1 MEKLSKSDIIR
12 TVPQSGFFS
21 HPKGLFTL
29 FFTEFWER
37 FSYYGMRAILLYYMY
52 YSISQGGL
60 GVDHATAASI
70 MAIYGSLVYMSGI
83 IGGWIADRLLGS
95 SRTIFWGGVLI
106 MIGHLILALPGTIS
120 TLFTSMVFLV
130 LGTGLLK
137 PNVSSIVGDLYSE
150 TDTRRDSGFSIF
162 YMGINLGALLSPFI
176 IGALGQK
183 YNFHLGFGVAAI
195 GMLLGLIIFVLTK
208 KKNLGLAGTQVPNP
222 LTDIE
227 RKKVITQFSIGIIA
241 IVLFCILTIPT
252 GILTINR
259 FTLLVSILG
268 ILIPTG
274 YFIFMYRSPKT
285 TKIEKSRL
293 IAYIPLFIAAT
304 MFWAIQEQGAIILAS
319 YADQRTQL
327 KLAGLELQS
336 SWFQSLN
343 PIYIVLLAP
352 VFAWL
357 WVKLNSRQPSTAI
370 KFAIGLLFAG
380 LSFLVM
386 IIPAYIHG
394 TESLVSPMWLA
405 ISFLLV
411 VIGELCLSPVG
422 LSITTKLAPA
432 AFSAQ
437 TMSLWFLTSAAALAI
452 NAQIVRLYNPET
464 EIIYFGAI
472 DGLSIILSVI
482 LYFMAPKIQV
492 LMKGIKYKNCAKNL
506 L

>member
-1 MEKLSKSDIIR
+1 
-12 TVPQSGFFS
+12 
-21 HPKGLFTL
+21 
-29 FFTEFWER
+29 
-37 FSYYGMRAILLYYMY
+37 MY
-52 YSISQGGL
+52 YSISKGGL
-60 GVDHATAASI
+60 GMDHATAASI

-106 MIGHLILALPGTIS
+106 MIGHLILALPGTVS
-120 TLFTSMVFLV
+120 TLFISMVFLV

-162 YMGINLGALLSPFI
+162 YMGINLGALLSPFV
-176 IGALGQK
+176 IGTLGQK

-195 GMLLGLIIFVLTK
+195 GMLFGLIMYVLTKK

-222 LTDIE
+222 LTGME
-227 RKKVITQFSIGIIA
+227 KKKVLIQFSTGIIA
-241 IVLFCILTIPT
+241 IALVCVLTIPT
-252 GILTINR
+252 GILTIDR
-259 FTLLVSILG
+259 FTLLVSTLG

-274 YFIFMYRSPKT
+274 YFVFMYRSPKT
-285 TKIEKSRL
+285 TKVEKSRL

-327 KLAGLELQS
+327 NFAGFEVQS

-357 WVKLNSRQPSTAI
+357 WVKLNSRQPSTAN

-394 TESLVSPMWLA
+394 TESLVSPIWLI

-411 VIGELCLSPVG
+411 VIGVGELCLSPVG

-437 TMSLWFLTSAAALAI
+437 TMSLWFLTSASAQAI
-452 NAQIVRLYNPET
+452 NAQLVRLYNPET
-464 EIIYFGAI
+464 EIIYFGVI
-472 DGLSIILSVI
+472 GGISIVLSVI

-492 LMKGIKYKNCAKNL
+492 LMKGIK
-506 L
+506 

>member
-1 MEKLSKSDIIR
+1 
-12 TVPQSGFFS
+12 
-21 HPKGLFTL
+21 
-29 FFTEFWER
+29 
-37 FSYYGMRAILLYYMY
+37 
-52 YSISQGGL
+52 
-60 GVDHATAASI
+60 
-70 MAIYGSLVYMSGI
+70 
-83 IGGWIADRLLGS
+83 
-95 SRTIFWGGVLI
+95 
-106 MIGHLILALPGTIS
+106 
-120 TLFTSMVFLV
+120 
-130 LGTGLLK
+130 
-137 PNVSSIVGDLYSE
+137 
-150 TDTRRDSGFSIF
+150 
-162 YMGINLGALLSPFI
+162 MGINLGALLSPFI
-176 IGALGQK
+176 IGTLGQK

-227 RKKVITQFSIGIIA
+227 RKKVITQFSIGTIA

-285 TKIEKSRL
+285 TKTEKSRL

-357 WVKLNSRQPSTAI
+357 WVKLNSRQPSTAN

-437 TMSLWFLTSAAALAI
+437 TMSLWFLTSAAAQAI

-472 DGLSIILSVI
+472 GGLSIILSVI

-492 LMKGIKYKNCAKNL
+492 LMKGIK
-506 L
+506 

>member
-1 MEKLSKSDIIR
+1 MGALSKKEIIQ
-12 TVPQSGFFS
+12 TIPQKGFFG

-52 YSISQGGL
+52 YSVSKGGL
-60 GVDHATAASI
+60 GMDHATAASI

-83 IGGWIADRLLGS
+83 IGGWVADRLLGS
-95 SRTIFWGGVLI
+95 SRTVFWGGVLI

-120 TLFTSMVFLV
+120 TLFISMVFLI

-162 YMGINLGALLSPFI
+162 YMGINLGAFISPFI
-176 IGALGQK
+176 VGTLGQQ

-195 GMLLGLIIFVLTK
+195 GMMVGLIIFLLTK
-208 KKNLGLAGTQVPNP
+208 KKNLGLAGTQAPNP
-222 LTDIE
+222 LTGSE
-227 RKKVITQFSIGIIA
+227 RKKVIKKLSIGIVFIL
-241 IVLFCILTIPT
+241 VLCLVTIPT

-268 ILIPTG
+268 IIIPTC

-293 IAYIPLFIAAT
+293 LAYIPLFIAAT
-304 MFWAIQEQGAIILAS
+304 MFWAIQEQGAIILAT

-327 KLAGLELQS
+327 QFAGVELQS

-343 PIYIVLLAP
+343 PIYVVVLAP

-357 WVKLNSRQPSTAI
+357 WIKLNSRQPSTAH

-394 TESLVSPMWLA
+394 TESLVSPMWLV

-437 TMSLWFLTSAAALAI
+437 TMSLWFLTSAAAQAI
-452 NAQIVRLYNPET
+452 NAQLVRLYKPET
-464 EIIYFGAI
+464 EIIYFGVI
-472 DGLSIILSVI
+472 GGLSILLSI
-482 LYFMAPKIQV
+482 MLYFMAPRIKE
-492 LMKGIKYKNCAKNL
+492 LMKGIS
-506 L
+506 

>member
-1 MEKLSKSDIIR
+1 MEKLSKSDIVR
-12 TVPQSGFFS
+12 TVPQSGFFG

-60 GVDHATAASI
+60 GMDHATAASI

-120 TLFTSMVFLV
+120 TLFISMVFLV

-150 TDTRRDSGFSIF
+150 TDARRDSGFSIF
-162 YMGINLGALLSPFI
+162 YMGINLGALLSPFV
-176 IGALGQK
+176 IGTLGQK

-227 RKKVITQFSIGIIA
+227 RKKVIIQFSIGTIA

-327 KLAGLELQS
+327 KLAGVELQS

-357 WVKLNSRQPSTAI
+357 WVKLNSRQPSTAH

-437 TMSLWFLTSAAALAI
+437 TMSLWFLTSAAAQAI
-452 NAQIVRLYNPET
+452 NAQLVRLYNPAT

-472 DGLSIILSVI
+472 GGLSIILSVI

-492 LMKGIKYKNCAKNL
+492 LMKGIK
-506 L
+506 

>member
-1 MEKLSKSDIIR
+1 
-12 TVPQSGFFS
+12 
-21 HPKGLFTL
+21 
-29 FFTEFWER
+29 
-37 FSYYGMRAILLYYMY
+37 MY
-52 YSISQGGL
+52 YSISKGGL
-60 GVDHATAASI
+60 GMDHATAASI

-106 MIGHLILALPGTIS
+106 MIGHLILALPGTVS
-120 TLFTSMVFLV
+120 TLFISMVFLV

-162 YMGINLGALLSPFI
+162 YMGINLGALLSPFV
-176 IGALGQK
+176 IGTLGQK

-195 GMLLGLIIFVLTK
+195 GMLFGLIMYVLTK

-222 LTDIE
+222 LTDKE
-227 RKKVITQFSIGIIA
+227 RKKVLIQFSIGIIA
-241 IVLFCILTIPT
+241 IALVCVLTIPT
-252 GILTINR
+252 GILTIDR

-274 YFIFMYRSPKT
+274 YFVFMYRSPKT
-285 TKIEKSRL
+285 TEVEKSRL

-327 KLAGLELQS
+327 NFAGFEVQS

-352 VFAWL
+352 V
-357 WVKLNSRQPSTAI
+357 
-370 KFAIGLLFAG
+370 FAG

-394 TESLVSPMWLA
+394 TESLVSPIWLI

-437 TMSLWFLTSAAALAI
+437 TMSLWFLTSASAQAI
-452 NAQIVRLYNPET
+452 NAQLVRLYNPET
-464 EIIYFGAI
+464 EIIYFGVI
-472 DGLSIILSVI
+472 GGISIVLSVI

-492 LMKGIKYKNCAKNL
+492 LMKGIK
-506 L
+506 

>member
-1 MEKLSKSDIIR
+1 M
-12 TVPQSGFFS
+12 
-21 HPKGLFTL
+21 
-29 FFTEFWER
+29 
-37 FSYYGMRAILLYYMY
+37 
-52 YSISQGGL
+52 
-60 GVDHATAASI
+60 DHATAASI

-106 MIGHLILALPGTIS
+106 MIGHLILALPGTVS
-120 TLFTSMVFLV
+120 TLFISMVFLV

-162 YMGINLGALLSPFI
+162 YMGINLGALLSPFV
-176 IGALGQK
+176 IGTLGQK

-195 GMLLGLIIFVLTK
+195 GMLFGLIMYVLTK

-222 LTDIE
+222 LTGME
-227 RKKVITQFSIGIIA
+227 RKKVLIQFSTGIIA
-241 IVLFCILTIPT
+241 IALVCVLTIP
-252 GILTINR
+252 I
-259 FTLLVSILG
+259 
-268 ILIPTG
+268 G
-274 YFIFMYRSPKT
+274 YFVFMYRSPKT
-285 TKIEKSRL
+285 TKVEKSRL

-327 KLAGLELQS
+327 NFAGFEVQS

-357 WVKLNSRQPSTAI
+357 WVKLNSRQPSTAN

-394 TESLVSPMWLA
+394 TESLVSPIWLI

-437 TMSLWFLTSAAALAI
+437 TMSLWFLTSASAQAI
-452 NAQIVRLYNPET
+452 NAQLVRLYNPET
-464 EIIYFGAI
+464 EIIYFGVI
-472 DGLSIILSVI
+472 GGISIVLSVI

-492 LMKGIKYKNCAKNL
+492 LMKGIK
-506 L
+506 

>member
-1 MEKLSKSDIIR
+1 
-12 TVPQSGFFS
+12 
-21 HPKGLFTL
+21 
-29 FFTEFWER
+29 
-37 FSYYGMRAILLYYMY
+37 
-52 YSISQGGL
+52 
-60 GVDHATAASI
+60 
-70 MAIYGSLVYMSGI
+70 
-83 IGGWIADRLLGS
+83 
-95 SRTIFWGGVLI
+95 
-106 MIGHLILALPGTIS
+106 
-120 TLFTSMVFLV
+120 
-130 LGTGLLK
+130 
-137 PNVSSIVGDLYSE
+137 
-150 TDTRRDSGFSIF
+150 
-162 YMGINLGALLSPFI
+162 
-176 IGALGQK
+176 
-183 YNFHLGFGVAAI
+183 
-195 GMLLGLIIFVLTK
+195 
-208 KKNLGLAGTQVPNP
+208 
-222 LTDIE
+222 
-227 RKKVITQFSIGIIA
+227 
-241 IVLFCILTIPT
+241 
-252 GILTINR
+252 
-259 FTLLVSILG
+259 
-268 ILIPTG
+268 
-274 YFIFMYRSPKT
+274 MYRSPKT

-327 KLAGLELQS
+327 KLAGFELQS

-357 WVKLNSRQPSTAI
+357 WVKLNSRQPSTAN

-437 TMSLWFLTSAAALAI
+437 TMSLWFLTSAAAQAI

-472 DGLSIILSVI
+472 GGLSIILSVI
-482 LYFMAPKIQV
+482 LYFMASKIQV
-492 LMKGIKYKNCAKNL
+492 LMKGIK
-506 L
+506 